1 MFLSLTFYKL
11 YYFCLYPIPTKMK
24 KIIDIIKVQS
34 RKVTESQLSIVNC
47 KLLTVICS
55 LLIVNCSLLIFSCS
69 SSNIKTEVTSPDEKI
84 KVAFNIDNDGAMSYN
99 VKVCKGLK
107 DVEEIEGKGD
117 MGSEWRTIFI
127 DDSRLGFEAKDG
139 LNLKD
144 AFEIVDVKFSSNDET
159 WEQPWGENK
168 IIRNHYNE
176 MSVDLINEDSIFLTM
191 RFRVFDDGLGFRY
204 EYGITDVDEVI
215 ITDELTSFNIKENG
229 TSWSIPADF
238 DSYEHLYRTMP
249 INEIEDANTPFT
261 FKTESGIYASIHEA
275 ALIDFPEM
283 TLGLR
288 QSKDKSL
295 KSKVTEN
302 QSSKFKAQSSKF
314 KVQLAPYPDKKIK
327 AIFKTENLKNSEPE
341 NSKNSQLLCFSDSQ
355 IINFKTPWRTI
366 QVSDKAVGL
375 INSNLILNLN
385 EPCALKGDLSWIR
398 PMKYVGIWWSMHLG
412 VESWVIN
419 DRHGATTENAKRH
432 IDFAANNNIDAVLFE
447 GWNEGWDSWGGR
459 QNFDFTKAYADFD
472 IDEIMRY
479 AKEKNIEVIGHHET
493 GGNIINYEKQLEK
506 AYRWTKEKGIN
517 YVKTGYAGGI
527 SDFHNHHGQYNV
539 RHYQKVVETAADNHI
554 SLNVHEPIKPT
565 GLRRTYPNLMTG
577 EGARGM
583 EWNAWSEGNPPE
595 HHVTLP
601 FTRLLA
607 GPMDYTPGTF
617 DILFEN
623 TRNSPQRKKWND
635 NDKGN
640 SRVNTTLA
648 KQLANW
654 VILYSPLQMASDMI
668 EHYEGHPMFQFFR
681 DFNPDCDWSEALQ
694 GEPGEYIV
702 VVRRAG
708 EDYFLGTATNGSA
721 REAAVPLTFLPK
733 NQDFV
738 ATIYS
743 DGDDAHW
750 KTNPTSYKIEKKIIS
765 HNDTL
770 FINMAAG
777 GGCAVT
783 LSPRN

>member
-11 YYFCLYPIPTKMK
+11 YYFCLYPIRTEMK
-24 KIIDIIKVQS
+24 KIIDIIKSQN
-34 RKVTESQLSIVNC
+34 RKVAEAQLPILNC
-47 KLLTVICS
+47 KLLTVLCS

-69 SSNIKTEVTSPDEKI
+69 SPNIKTEVTSPDKKI

-107 DVEEIEGKGD
+107 DGEEIEGKGD

-127 DDSRLGFEAKDG
+127 DDSQLGFEAKDG

-238 DSYEHLYRTMP
+238 DSYEHLYRTLP
-249 INEIEDANTPFT
+249 IYEIEDANTPFT
-261 FKTESGIYASIHEA
+261 FKTKSGIYASIHEA

-314 KVQLAPYPDKKIK
+314 KVQLAPYPDKKTK
-327 AIFKTENLKNSEPE
+327 AIFTAA
-341 NSKNSQLLCFSDSQ
+341 SQSLT
-355 IINFKTPWRTI
+355 FKTPWRTI
-366 QVSDKAVGL
+366 QISDKAVGL
-375 INSNLILNLN
+375 INSNLIINLN
-385 EPCALKGDLSWIR
+385 EPCALDGDLSWIR
-398 PMKYVGIWWSMHLG
+398 PMKYVGVWWSMHLG
-412 VESWVIN
+412 VESWHID

-472 IDEIMRY
+472 IDEVMRY
-479 AKEKNIEVIGHHET
+479 AKERNVEIIGHHET
-493 GGNIINYEKQLEK
+493 GGNIINYEKQLEET
-506 AYRWTKEKGIN
+506 YRWTKEKGIN

-635 NDKGN
+635 NDKGD

-708 EDYFLGTATNGSA
+708 EDFFLGAATNGSA
-721 REAAVPLTFLPK
+721 REVAVPLMFLPK
-733 NQDFV
+733 NHDFV

>member
-1 MFLSLTFYKL
+1 MFLSMTFYKL

-34 RKVTESQLSIVNC
+34 RKVTESQL
-47 KLLTVICS
+47 LTVICQ

-69 SSNIKTEVTSPDEKI
+69 SPNIKTEVTSPDKKI

-107 DVEEIEGKGD
+107 DGEEIEGKGD

-127 DDSRLGFEAKDG
+127 DDSQLGFEAKDG

-159 WEQPWGENK
+159 WEQPWGENR

-176 MSVDLINEDSIFLTM
+176 MAVDLINEDSIFLTM

-238 DSYEHLYRTMP
+238 DSYEHLYRTLP
-249 INEIEDANTPFT
+249 IYEIEDANTPFT
-261 FKTESGIYASIHEA
+261 FKTKSGIYASIHEA

-314 KVQLAPYPDKKIK
+314 KVQLAPYPDKKTK
-327 AIFKTENLKNSEPE
+327 AIFTAA
-341 NSKNSQLLCFSDSQ
+341 SQSLT
-355 IINFKTPWRTI
+355 FKTPWRTI
-366 QVSDKAVGL
+366 QISDKAVGL
-375 INSNLILNLN
+375 INSNLIINLN
-385 EPCALKGDLSWIR
+385 EPCALDGDLSWIR
-398 PMKYVGIWWSMHLG
+398 PMKYVGVWWSMHLG
-412 VESWVIN
+412 VESWHID

-472 IDEIMRY
+472 IDEVMRY
-479 AKEKNIEVIGHHET
+479 AKERNVEIIGHHET
-493 GGNIINYEKQLEK
+493 GGNIINYEKQLEET
-506 AYRWTKEKGIN
+506 YRWTKEKGIN

-635 NDKGN
+635 NDKGD

-708 EDYFLGTATNGSA
+708 EDFFLGAATNGSA
-721 REAAVPLTFLPK
+721 REVAVPLTFLSE

-743 DGDDAHW
+743 DGNDAHW
-750 KTNPTSYKIEKKIIS
+750 KTNPTSYKIEKKRIS

-783 LSPRN
+783 LFPRN

>member
-34 RKVTESQLSIVNC
+34 HKVTESQL
-47 KLLTVICS
+47 LTVICQ

-69 SSNIKTEVTSPDEKI
+69 SPQIETEVASPDEKI

-215 ITDELTSFNIKENG
+215 ITDELTSFNIKGNG

-238 DSYEHLYRTMP
+238 DSYEHLYRTLL
-249 INEIEDANTPFT
+249 INEIENANTPFT
-261 FKTESGIYASIHEA
+261 FKTKSGIYASIHEA

-283 TLGLR
+283 TL
-288 QSKDKSL
+288 KKSENL
-295 KSKVTEN
+295 KTIETEN
-302 QSSKFKAQSSKF
+302 NSDSKLLSFSDSQFLSFKSN
-314 KVQLAPYPDKKIK
+314 LAPYPDRKTK
-327 AIFKTENLKNSEPE
+327 AIFTAE
-341 NSKNSQLLCFSDSQ
+341 SQS
-355 IINFKTPWRTI
+355 ITFKTPWRTI
-366 QVSDKAVGL
+366 MISDKAVGL

-385 EPCALKGDLSWIR
+385 EPCALDGDLSWIR
-398 PMKYVGIWWSMHLG
+398 PMKYVGVWWSMHLG
-412 VESWVIN
+412 VESWHID

-472 IDEIMRY
+472 IDEVMRY

-493 GGNIINYEKQLEK
+493 GGNIINYEKQLEE

-517 YVKTGYAGGI
+517 YVKTGYAGSI

-635 NDKGN
+635 NDKGD

-708 EDYFLGTATNGSA
+708 EDFFLGAATNGSA
-721 REAAVPLTFLPK
+721 REVAVPLTFLSE

-743 DGDDAHW
+743 DGNDAHW
-750 KTNPTSYKIEKKIIS
+750 KTNPTSYKIEKKRIS

-783 LSPRN
+783 FSTRN

>member
-1 MFLSLTFYKL
+1 MIKNN
-11 YYFCLYPIPTKMK
+11 ITK
-24 KIIDIIKVQS
+24 IF
-34 RKVTESQLSIVNC
+34 QLLIVNC
-47 KLLTVICS
+47 KLLIVICT
-55 LLIVNCSLLIFSCS
+55 LLIFSCS
-69 SSNIKTEVTSPDEKI
+69 SPQIETEITSPDERI
-84 KVAFNIDNDGAMSYN
+84 KVAFNIDNDGAMYYN
-99 VKVCKGLK
+99 VEV
-107 DVEEIEGKGD
+107 DDNV
-117 MGSEWRTIFI
+117 FI
-127 DDSRLGFEAKDG
+127 DDSQLGFEAKDG

-144 AFEIVDVKFSSNDET
+144 AFEIVDVRFSSEDET
-159 WEQPWGENK
+159 WKQPWGENK

-176 MSVDLINEDSIFLTM
+176 MAVDLINEDSIFLTM
-191 RFRVFDDGLGFRY
+191 RFRVFNDGLGFRY
-204 EYGITDVDEVI
+204 EYKVTDIDSVI

-238 DSYEHLYRTMP
+238 DSYEHLYITLP

-261 FKTESGIYASIHEA
+261 FKTKSGIYASIHEA

-302 QSSKFKAQSSKF
+302 QSSMFNIQSSEFKA
-314 KVQLAPYPDKKIK
+314 QLAPYPDKKTK
-327 AIFKTENLKNSEPE
+327 AIFTAA
-341 NSKNSQLLCFSDSQ
+341 SQSLT
-355 IINFKTPWRTI
+355 FKTPWRTI
-366 QVSDKAVGL
+366 QISDKAVGL

-398 PMKYVGIWWSMHLG
+398 PMKYVGVWWSMHLG

-459 QNFDFTKAYADFD
+459 QSFDFTKAYADFD

-479 AKEKNIEVIGHHET
+479 AKERNVEIIGHHET
-493 GGNIINYEKQLEK
+493 GGNIINYEKQLEE

-635 NDKGN
+635 NDKGD

-708 EDYFLGTATNGSA
+708 EDFFLGAATNGSA
-721 REAAVPLTFLPK
+721 REVAVSLTFLPE

-750 KTNPTSYKIEKKIIS
+750 KTNPTSYMIEKKIIS

>member
-11 YYFCLYPIPTKMK
+11 YYFCLYPIRTEMK
-24 KIIDIIKVQS
+24 KIIDIIKSQN
-34 RKVTESQLSIVNC
+34 RKVAEAQLPILNC
-47 KLLTVICS
+47 KLLTVLCS

-69 SSNIKTEVTSPDEKI
+69 SPNIKTEVTSPDKKI

-107 DVEEIEGKGD
+107 DGEEIEGKGD

-127 DDSRLGFEAKDG
+127 DDSQLGFEAKDG

-159 WEQPWGENK
+159 WEQPWGENR

-176 MSVDLINEDSIFLTM
+176 MAVDLINEDSIFLTM

-238 DSYEHLYRTMP
+238 DSYEHLYRTLP

-261 FKTESGIYASIHEA
+261 FKTKSGIYASIHEA

-314 KVQLAPYPDKKIK
+314 KVQLAPYPDKKTK
-327 AIFKTENLKNSEPE
+327 AIFTAA
-341 NSKNSQLLCFSDSQ
+341 SQSLT
-355 IINFKTPWRTI
+355 FKTPWRTI
-366 QVSDKAVGL
+366 QISDKAVGL
-375 INSNLILNLN
+375 INSNLIINLN
-385 EPCALKGDLSWIR
+385 EPCALDGDLSWIR
-398 PMKYVGIWWSMHLG
+398 PMKYVGVWWSMHLG
-412 VESWVIN
+412 VESWHID

-472 IDEIMRY
+472 IDEVMRY
-479 AKEKNIEVIGHHET
+479 AKERNVEIIGHHET
-493 GGNIINYEKQLEK
+493 GGNIINYEKQLEET
-506 AYRWTKEKGIN
+506 YRWTKEKGIN

-635 NDKGN
+635 NDKGD

-708 EDYFLGTATNGSA
+708 EDFFLGAATNGSA
-721 REAAVPLTFLPK
+721 REVAVPLMFLPK
-733 NQDFV
+733 NHDFV